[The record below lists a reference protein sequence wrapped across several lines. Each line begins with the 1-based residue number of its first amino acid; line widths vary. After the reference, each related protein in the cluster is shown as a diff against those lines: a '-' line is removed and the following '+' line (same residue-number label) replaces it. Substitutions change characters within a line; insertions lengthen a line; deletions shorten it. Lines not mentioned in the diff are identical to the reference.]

1 MLVVLAALPACT
13 GISVNGSQQAS
24 RSLQGAVCPRA
35 VSAAKPGSP
44 LCNIKAELRRKAT
57 ISRGKEARLNPKT
70 AGAVTL
76 KDTITSLHD
85 MRRG

>member
-1 MLVVLAALPACT
+1 MLVVVAALPAFT
-13 GISVNGSQQAS
+13 GISVNGKVLSAW
-24 RSLQGAVCPRA
+24 RR
-35 VSAAKPGSP
+35 VSAAKPSSP
-44 LCNIKAELRRKAT
+44 PCNIKAELRRKTT
-57 ISRGKEARLNPKT
+57 ISRGKEATMKPKT